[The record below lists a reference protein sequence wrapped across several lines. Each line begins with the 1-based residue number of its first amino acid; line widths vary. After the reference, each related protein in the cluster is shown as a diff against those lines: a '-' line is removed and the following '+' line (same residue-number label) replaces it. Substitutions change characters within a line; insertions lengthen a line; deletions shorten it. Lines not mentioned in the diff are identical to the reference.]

1 LIKKS
6 KMTNI
11 WKRREYEIKDDSK
24 TKLIYAADSVLADGI
39 YLPMGALYIVHNF
52 FNDVLWFT

>member
-1 LIKKS
+1 
-6 KMTNI
+6 MTNI
-11 WKRREYEIKDDSK
+11 WRRREYEIKDDSK